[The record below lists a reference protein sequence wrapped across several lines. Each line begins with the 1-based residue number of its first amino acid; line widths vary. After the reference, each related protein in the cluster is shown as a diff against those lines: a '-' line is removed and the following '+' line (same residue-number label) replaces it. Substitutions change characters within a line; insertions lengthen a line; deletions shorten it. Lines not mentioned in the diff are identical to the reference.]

1 MFLADKHN
9 FGQQVEKVQ
18 RGSDT
23 WYRKPR
29 TVYWEWFFFGKTSPL
44 QTLFDEVSSHGTTPL
59 SEYFFNLEI
68 EIEST
73 WYGYA
78 REYPSEEVTITNE
91 HFYAYVALIAYC
103 YIFGIRDLHKQNL
116 IMTKTHFQVVDVEVV
131 FTSLLLPHE
140 TLLLPF
146 KGIGYEFAGIGALVN
161 SQEELIE
168 ENKKQLILG
177 YWDLF
182 DLVIRKKQKI
192 EEILAKQDFSKIP
205 SRIIIRNTS
214 EYRNFLENLPDNT
227 LSSEIEQIKRGD
239 IPYYFK
245 FMGDKNLYCLKSSN
259 IHNKESSTGVFQRDI
274 DRHASFKENFWFSNR
289 SLDNLL
295 INGVLFLIKSVAV
308 DIEVKLA
315 GQSQINMNILFHNDK
330 SYKF

>member
-29 TVYWEWFFFGKTSPL
+29 SVYWEWFFFGKTSPL
-44 QTLFDEVSSHGTTPL
+44 KTAYDEVGSHGTKPL
-59 SEYFFNLEI
+59 SEYFFNLDI

-73 WYGYA
+73 WCGYA
-78 REYPSEEVTITNE
+78 REYPSEKVTISNE
-91 HFYAYVALIAYC
+91 HFYAYGALIAYC

-116 IMTKTHFQVVDVEVV
+116 IKTKTHFQVVDVEVV

-168 ENKKQLILG
+168 ENKKQLIHG

-182 DLVIRKKQKI
+182 DLVLRKKSEI
-192 EEILAKQDFSKIP
+192 GEILSKQDFSRNP
-205 SRIIIRNTS
+205 SRMIIRNTS
-214 EYRNFLENLPDNT
+214 EYKYFLESPPGNAL
-227 LSSEIEQIKRGD
+227 LSEIEQMRRGD

-245 FMGDKNLYCLKSSN
+245 FIGDKNLYWLSSLGTYRN
-259 IHNKESSTGVFQRDI
+259 ESSVAIFQRDI
-274 DRHASFKENFWFSNR
+274 DRHMKYENSHWCEDRITNKILITGMLYLLKTLDI
-289 SLDNLL
+289 SLEINLSDDFY
-295 INGVLFLIKSVAV
+295 IRNHTVLHEKR
-308 DIEVKLA
+308 E
-315 GQSQINMNILFHNDK
+315 
-330 SYKF
+330 YKF